1 MNDLMLHKEYK
12 TDKNSKMYKILQ
24 NVAASSTFRFVIP
37 TLGAVPVETIDSE
50 VDNFDYKGQMECS
63 IKCLAFRFGCPTT
76 TTTAGLTSL
85 FAAPV
90 TSAAPSSSVF
100 GAALAAAP
108 PAFGLSSFNSSI
120 TSQSQNDGTK
130 EKKKGKPIE
139 IPGLQTK
146 LETPWRNVQWTEEQ
160 KKNLMKAVSSYRLS
174 CKDVPHA
181 RVLLLGPIRSGK
193 SSFISSVQSVFS
205 GRVTNRAMVGF
216 SFNTS
221 FTKKLQSFNIH
232 SLKGEDNTG
241 LVLCDMMGFGDGEIT
256 GLTLHDILSVIKGQV
271 PEGHKFSADQPVGP
285 ETEGYVKTPSLGD
298 KIHCVA
304 FVLDASK
311 IASYSKGFSST
322 FKQLREHISQ
332 LGVHQVA
339 LLTHVDKICQE
350 TANDVSQVY
359 RSPSVRDT
367 MNSAGALLG
376 MSTSYIVP
384 VKNYSSELDLDVN
397 ADVLL
402 LSAVDHILHY
412 VDLFFQDYMP
422 RQTRQKFL

>member
-1 MNDLMLHKEYK
+1 MEKLMHLLFLYCLV
-12 TDKNSKMYKILQ
+12 S
-24 NVAASSTFRFVIP
+24 
-37 TLGAVPVETIDSE
+37 LG
-50 VDNFDYKGQMECS
+50 
-63 IKCLAFRFGCPTT
+63 FRFGCSTT
-76 TTTAGLTSL
+76 TTTAGLTSM
-85 FAAPV
+85 FGAPV
-90 TSAAPSSSVF
+90 TSAAPSTSVF

-108 PAFGLSSFNSSI
+108 PAFGLSSFNSGI

-139 IPGLQTK
+139 IPVFTGLQTK
-146 LETPWRNVQWTEEQ
+146 LETPWRNVLWTEEQ
-160 KKNLMKAVSSYRLS
+160 KKNMMKTVSSYRPS

-205 GRVTNRAMVGF
+205 GRVTNRAM
-216 SFNTS
+216 
-221 FTKKLQSFNIH
+221 LQSFNIH
-232 SLKGEDNTG
+232 ALKGEDNTG

-285 ETEGYVKTPSLGD
+285 ETEGYVKTPSLSN

-322 FKQLREHISQ
+322 FKQLREHISE

-402 LSAVDHILHY
+402 LSAIDHILHY

-422 RQTRQKFL
+422 RQTRQKLL

>member
-1 MNDLMLHKEYK
+1 METLMHLLFLYRLV
-12 TDKNSKMYKILQ
+12 S
-24 NVAASSTFRFVIP
+24 
-37 TLGAVPVETIDSE
+37 
-50 VDNFDYKGQMECS
+50 
-63 IKCLAFRFGCPTT
+63 LAFRFGCPTT

-85 FAAPV
+85 FPAPV

-100 GAALAAAP
+100 GTALAAAP
-108 PAFGLSSFNSSI
+108 PSFGLSSFNRGI

-139 IPGLQTK
+139 IPVFTGLQTK

-160 KKNLMKAVSSYRLS
+160 KKNLMKAVSSYRPS

-271 PEGHKFSADQPVGP
+271 PEGHKFSADQPVSP

-367 MNSAGALLG
+367 VGGNVQVRILCCLLKKNKEVRIDVPQDVVSRLLFNVFIKHAQVIGVRRPTLNVKEANGA
-376 MSTSYIVP
+376 
-384 VKNYSSELDLDVN
+384 SELH
-397 ADVLL
+397 A
-402 LSAVDHILHY
+402 IP
-412 VDLFFQDYMP
+412 M
-422 RQTRQKFL
+422 